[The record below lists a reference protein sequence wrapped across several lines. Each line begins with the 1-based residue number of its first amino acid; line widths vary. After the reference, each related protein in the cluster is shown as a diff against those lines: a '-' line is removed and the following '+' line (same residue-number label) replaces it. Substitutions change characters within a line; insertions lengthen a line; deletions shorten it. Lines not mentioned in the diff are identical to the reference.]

1 MWEEI
6 FNLAINN
13 GLWAVLFLVLLF
25 YVLKDSRARE
35 KKYQDTIDK
44 LGKSVACIEEIK
56 EDVEDIKEKLENDK
70 KIDKKTKKQVLI
82 DEKTV

>member
-1 MWEEI
+1 MWQDI
-6 FNLAINN
+6 FNLALNN

-44 LGKSVACIEEIK
+44 LGKSVACIENIK
-56 EDVEDIKEKLENDK
+56 EDVEVIKEKLESNSKIRK
-70 KIDKKTKKQVLI
+70 KRQEENN
-82 DEKTV
+82 EKVV

>member
-1 MWEEI
+1 MWQEI

-35 KKYQDTIDK
+35 KKYQETIAK
-44 LGKSVACIEEIK
+44 LGDCVAT
-56 EDVEDIKEKLENDK
+56 VEDIKEDVKEIK
-70 KIDKKTKKQVLI
+70 QTIETKKVFQRKKREV
-82 DEKTV
+82 EKNEEV

>member
-1 MWEEI
+1 MWEDI

-13 GLWAVLFLVLLF
+13 GLWAVLFLILLV

-44 LGKSVACIEEIK
+44 LGKSVACIENIK
-56 EDVEDIKEKLENDK
+56 EDVEEIKEIIDK
-70 KIDKKTKKQVLI
+70 KIKTPKKSTKEEQN
-82 DEKTV
+82 EKI

>member
-1 MWEEI
+1 MWKDI

-13 GLWAVLFLVLLF
+13 GLWAVLFLILLF

-44 LGKSVACIEEIK
+44 LGKSVAAIEEIK
-56 EDVEDIKEKLENDK
+56 SDVREIKDKIEHPKSKKSSAKEKNNE
-70 KIDKKTKKQVLI
+70 KI
-82 DEKTV
+82 

>member
-1 MWEEI
+1 MWQEI

-35 KKYQDTIDK
+35 KKYQETIDK
-44 LGKSVACIEEIK
+44 LGTSIATVEEIK
-56 EDVEDIKEKLENDK
+56 QDVQEIKTIIHIKTNKKTKSDIKEDK
-70 KIDKKTKKQVLI
+70 NEKI
-82 DEKTV
+82 